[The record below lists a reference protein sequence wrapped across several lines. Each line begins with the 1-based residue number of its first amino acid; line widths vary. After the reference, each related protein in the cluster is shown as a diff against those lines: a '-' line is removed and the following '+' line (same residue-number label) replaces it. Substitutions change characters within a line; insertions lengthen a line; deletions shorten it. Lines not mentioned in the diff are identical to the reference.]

1 MMNRLYRC
9 VWACLPTCTSTS
21 AYLVAK
27 DLPAGNILSL
37 YYAKTVT
44 RTPNAVDE
52 SKQCIF
58 ASRVSNQV
66 QYEHLPQL
74 PDTSSLAH
82 GKFGNAKRPVL
93 LLMVQVDF
101 GIQVQVALS
110 HPVAF
115 ARAVL
120 RPMRA
125 VNGNNKLG

>member
-1 MMNRLYRC
+1 M
-9 VWACLPTCTSTS
+9 S
-21 AYLVAK
+21 AYLAAK
-27 DLPAGNILSL
+27 DVPAGNILSL

-44 RTPNAVDE
+44 RKPNAVDE

-82 GKFGNAKRPVL
+82 GKFGNAQRRVL
-93 LLMVQVDF
+93 LLMVQSRLE
-101 GIQVQVALS
+101 VALS

-115 ARAVL
+115 TRAVL

-125 VNGNNKLG
+125 CC